1 MRTNWKYS
9 FKSALAINVQ
19 RIISKA
25 SLWYFKHISHRKVT
39 FVRRYGIGD
48 VIMSTYALNQFR
60 NEHPDTEIILVTDYE
75 EVFDK
80 TFHTTNHLSWTQ
92 FPVIWLL
99 YEHYDFGVWR
109 KTDRPIPRIISE
121 FVGSKCQDNQFQL
134 SIHLNEKRYSDFLE
148 RMVTNK
154 KYIVI
159 QPYASGWNSS
169 KNWST
174 QNWQQLISRIKNL
187 GYQIYHLGLEKDPQ
201 LSGVVDLRGRTS
213 LEESFL
219 LIKYSSFF
227 LGVNSFGEQAA
238 GAFNIPSIILYG
250 PTNPVYSLNPGQAA
264 IYADEKID
272 FERIS
277 GLTYTFCQINQIRP
291 EFVFDC
297 LMEKLNL
304 QRNHL
309 NT

>member
-19 RIISKA
+19 RIISIA
-25 SLWYFKHISHRKVT
+25 SLWYFKYISQRKVT

-48 VIMSTYALNQFR
+48 VIMSTYALSQFR
-60 NEHPDTEIILVTDYE
+60 NEHPETDISIVTNYK
-75 EVFDK
+75 EVFDD
-80 TFHTTNHLSWTQ
+80 TYHTTHKLSWTD
-92 FPVIWLL
+92 FPVIWLM
-99 YEHYDFGVWR
+99 YEHYDFWIWR
-109 KTDRPIPRIISE
+109 KTDRSIPHIISE
-121 FVGSKCQDNQFQL
+121 FIGYKSHDNQFQL
-134 SIHLNEKRYSDFLE
+134 SIHIDEKRHARFLE
-148 RMVTNK
+148 NMVSNK

-159 QPYASGWNSS
+159 QPYASHWNSE

-174 QNWQQLISRIKNL
+174 ENWQQLISRISNL
-187 GYQIYHLGLEKDPQ
+187 GYQIYHLGLELDPL
-201 LSGVVDLRGRTS
+201 LSGVIDLRGRTS

-238 GAFNIPSIILYG
+238 GAFSIPSIILYG
-250 PTNPVYSLNPGQAA
+250 PTNPVYSLNPGQTA

-272 FERIS
+272 FERIG

-291 EFVFDC
+291 EFVFNC
-297 LMEKLNL
+297 LIEKLNL
-304 QRNHL
+304 QPNHL